1 MPEYVIVSDVD
12 NVIKYHE
19 VYEGEVNREEVASH
33 RARLEALRAQRADID
48 AQIAE
53 LEKLIEKD
61 EMIVKLADE
70 RKAEEEEET
79 LDNTEENPAQ
89 ETPAESF
96 VG

>member
-12 NVIKYHE
+12 NIIKYNE
-19 VYEGEVNREEVASH
+19 VHAGEVNRDEVASY
-33 RARLEALRAQRADID
+33 RARLEALRVQKADIE

-61 EMIVKLADE
+61 ELIVRLADE
-70 RKAEEEEET
+70 KKALESPENNAGEE
-79 LDNTEENPAQ
+79 
-89 ETPAESF
+89 F

>member
-1 MPEYVIVSDVD
+1 MSPEYVIVSDVD

-19 VYEGEVNREEVASH
+19 VYEGEVNREEVANH
-33 RARLEALRAQRADID
+33 RARLEALRAQKADIE

-61 EMIVKLADE
+61 EFIVKLADE
-70 RKAEEEEET
+70 QKTEET
-79 LDNTEENPAQ
+79 LDHNEENLVE

-96 VG
+96 AG